1 MGKNKHKFSFDSTD
15 FISYIW
21 SKRRTLITVSIVT
34 AVIATIIS
42 LFITPKFRS
51 SVILFPA
58 SSASISKTLLS
69 QNVRA
74 EDDLLK
80 FGTEE
85 EGEQLM
91 QVLSSSEIRER
102 IIKKFN
108 LAKHYHIDSTSRYW
122 KTKLYSN
129 IKQNISFRRTEYM
142 SIVID
147 VLDISPDTA
156 AYIANEICNQIDSV
170 MTHIQRARAQKALS
184 IVEKEYQNMV
194 DQVIQIQDSLSRL
207 GDLGVVNYEQQSKAY
222 AGAYAA
228 SLTKG
233 RTEGSKLIEN
243 KLKTLAKYGSTS
255 VGLNHL
261 LKAEMKRLSEL
272 KGRYMEVKVDAEQ
285 IMPHKYI
292 VDQAYKSE
300 KKDSPKRSLIVL
312 ISTVS
317 AFFMTLLLLIFRDS
331 ILSKRKG

>member
-1 MGKNKHKFSFDSTD
+1 MGKNKHKFNFDSTD
-15 FISYIW
+15 FITYVW
-21 SKRRTLITVSIVT
+21 SKRKTLITVSI
-34 AVIATIIS
+34 IAAIVSMIVS

-51 SVILFPA
+51 TVILFPA

-91 QVLSSSEIRER
+91 QVLNSSEIRDR

-108 LAKHYHIDSTSRYW
+108 LAQHYHIDSTSRYW
-122 KTKLYSN
+122 KTKLYGN
-129 IKQNISFRRTEYM
+129 IEKNVSFHRTEYM

-147 VLDISPDTA
+147 VLDVSPDTA
-156 AYIANEICNQIDSV
+156 AYIANEVCNQIDSV
-170 MTHIQRARAQKALS
+170 MTHIQKARAQKALS
-184 IVEKEYQNMV
+184 IVEKEYQNLV
-194 DQVIQIQDSLSRL
+194 NQVTQIQDTLSRL
-207 GDLGVVNYEQQSKAY
+207 GELGVLNYPEQSKAY
-222 AGAYAA
+222 SEVYAS
-228 SLTKG
+228 SLSKG
-233 RTEGSKLIEN
+233 RTEGTKLIET

-285 IMPHKYI
+285 TMPHKYI

-317 AFFMTLLLLIFRDS
+317 AFFLTLLLLIFRDS
-331 ILSKRKG
+331 LLGKR